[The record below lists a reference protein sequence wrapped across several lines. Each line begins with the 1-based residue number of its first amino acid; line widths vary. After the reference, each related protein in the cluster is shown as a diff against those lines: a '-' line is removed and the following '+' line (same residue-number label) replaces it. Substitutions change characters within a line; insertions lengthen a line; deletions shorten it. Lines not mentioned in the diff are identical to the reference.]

1 MEQQRNN
8 KEITKREQ
16 RKEIDGSNHEFE
28 NFENIYIY
36 CKTKLELSRYRYFSW
51 NNQYQTIYIYTIQIY
66 RISWFFSY
74 WKLNTEFFMLNLYLN
89 LI

>member
-1 MEQQRNN
+1 MNAKDNFILRHGKVEQQRNN

-36 CKTKLELSRYRYFSW
+36 CKTKLELSRYRYFS
-51 NNQYQTIYIYTIQIY
+51 
-66 RISWFFSY
+66 
-74 WKLNTEFFMLNLYLN
+74 
-89 LI
+89 